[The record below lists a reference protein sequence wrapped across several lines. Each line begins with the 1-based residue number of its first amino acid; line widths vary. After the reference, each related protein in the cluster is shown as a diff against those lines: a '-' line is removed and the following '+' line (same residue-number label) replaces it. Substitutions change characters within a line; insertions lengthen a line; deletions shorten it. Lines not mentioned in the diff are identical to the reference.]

1 MKFLLLLL
9 MLPLSL
15 NSFSQDIDKQLD
27 AQSDTI
33 DKNSQESI
41 ASAQRGSEFNPE
53 TTTAWD
59 IERQNAI
66 TPFTNNT
73 SAWVLG
79 VGSVL
84 TYAMYRWERDNDL
97 YGYTEDH
104 RDKTWCDWRC
114 QGNIIGWG
122 LLQVGYTLTQ
132 LPGIYRNESEA
143 LQNTEMMWKSTLYT
157 SLYTLGLK
165 LAVRSQR
172 RNGEK
177 KFESFPSGHASA
189 AFAFATNVAL
199 RHEWYW
205 NLISVPLA
213 LGVTASRVE
222 SDDHYRHDSIFG
234 AALGISVAY
243 GMNMAKLPFILGYEP
258 IEDGGGVIFNY
269 KF

>member
-1 MKFLLLLL
+1 MKFTLTLLLCFTLTA
-9 MLPLSL
+9 
-15 NSFSQDIDKQLD
+15 NAQDIDKQLD
-27 AQSDTI
+27 AQSETMSQTTSESMTSDSE
-33 DKNSQESI
+33 KN
-41 ASAQRGSEFNPE
+41 EFDPE

-59 IERQNAI
+59 IEKKNAL

-73 SAWVLG
+73 SAWILG
-79 VGSVL
+79 IGSVM
-84 TYAMYRWERDNDL
+84 TYAMYRYEKDEGL

-104 RDKTWCDWRC
+104 RDKKWCDWRC

-132 LPGIYRNESEA
+132 LPGIYNNESRA

-165 LAVRSQR
+165 LTVRSQR

-205 NLISVPLA
+205 NFISVPLA
-213 LGVTASRVE
+213 LFVTSSRIE
-222 SDDHYRHDSIFG
+222 SDDHYKHDSIFG
-234 AALGISVAY
+234 AALGMSVAY
-243 GMNMAKLPFILGYEP
+243 GMNKANLPFLLGFEP
-258 IEDGGGVIFNY
+258 VEDGGGVVFNY